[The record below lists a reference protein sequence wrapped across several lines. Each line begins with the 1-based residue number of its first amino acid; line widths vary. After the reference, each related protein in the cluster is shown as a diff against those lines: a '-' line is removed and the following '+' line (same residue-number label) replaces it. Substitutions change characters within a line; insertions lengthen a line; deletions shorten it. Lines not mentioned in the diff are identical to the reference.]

1 MSTQVLMNL
10 PVKNLNRSMEFFTS
24 LGFTFNPRFTD
35 EKAACMILAENI
47 FVMLLSEAT
56 FRAFT
61 PKEVCDAKQS
71 TEVMLAL
78 TRKSR
83 AEVDEIVRKAIAAG
97 GSTWKEPQENDF
109 MYSHEF
115 QDLDGHVWEP
125 VFMEP
130 DH

>member
-10 PVKNLNRSMEFFTS
+10 PVKNLNKSVEFFAG
-24 LGFTFNPRFTD
+24 LGFTFNPLFTD
-35 EKAACMILAENI
+35 EKAACMILSENV
-47 FVMLLSEAT
+47 FVMLLTEPA
-56 FRAFT
+56 FHAFT
-61 PKEVCDAKQS
+61 PGDVCDARKS

-115 QDLDGHVWEP
+115 QDLDGHIWEP
-125 VFMEP
+125 VFLEP